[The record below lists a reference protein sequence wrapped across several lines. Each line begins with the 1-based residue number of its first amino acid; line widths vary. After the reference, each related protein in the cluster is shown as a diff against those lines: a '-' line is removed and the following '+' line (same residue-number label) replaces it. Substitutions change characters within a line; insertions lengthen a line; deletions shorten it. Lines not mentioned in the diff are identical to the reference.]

1 MPYFICWL
9 MLYLVAYTCMGKKT
23 IKESEIMLLKT
34 VLNLSN
40 KRIGE
45 ILDISEEEVKKIVNK
60 HNG

>member
-1 MPYFICWL
+1 